1 MSSSYYTDFWL
12 LQYNEQQQAK
22 GLFTFPPKCGTL
34 FFKYKYIRVSSEQ
47 TFTFEFTEQRL
58 E

>member
-34 FFKYKYIRVSSEQ
+34 FLNTNILGFLVNK
-47 TFTFEFTEQRL
+47 RL
-58 E
+58 HLNSQNRD